1 MQIVENINELSEK
14 INEGTCVTVGTFDG
28 VHRGHSEILK
38 YLKYVSEKNNLKSI
52 VFTFGTHPRNIVSSE
67 KEGVKILTDIN
78 EKAELI
84 SEYGIDFLFVQ
95 DFTNEFSSLS
105 AEEFVEDFLVK
116 KLKLKSLVVGHDH
129 FFGKGRVGNFDLLSE
144 LSNKFSFNLFQIA
157 AVSNSGFDISSTKIR
172 KSLLSGD
179 IPFAN
184 DMLGYKYFLSGTVS
198 KGYSLGNKLG
208 FPTANIELSCKE
220 KLIPASGVYIVN
232 VFYKSE
238 IFEGLLNIGT
248 RPTFNGQKM
257 QIEVHL
263 FDFDGDIYGE
273 QLKIELLLFL
283 RSEIKFSSSE
293 ELVMQIRK
301 DRDSALKYF
310 GRTC

>member
-14 INEGTCVTVGTFDG
+14 IKGGTCVTVGTFDG
-28 VHRGHSEILK
+28 VHRGHGEILK
-38 YLKYVSEKNNLKSI
+38 YLKFVSEKNNLHSI
-52 VFTFGTHPRNIVSSE
+52 VFTFGSHPRNIVSSG
-67 KEGVKILTDIN
+67 KEDVKILTDIN

-95 DFTNEFSSLS
+95 NFTTDFSSLS
-105 AEEFVEDFLVK
+105 AEQFVEDFLVE
-116 KLKLKSLVVGHDH
+116 KLKLKNLVIGHDH
-129 FFGKGRVGNFDLLSE
+129 FFGKGRVGNFDLLNN

-157 AVSNSGFDISSTKIR
+157 AVCNSGFDISSTKIR

-179 IPFAN
+179 IAFAN
-184 DMLGYKYFLSGTVS
+184 EMLGYKYFLSGSVS
-198 KGYSLGNKLG
+198 KGYNLGNKLG

-220 KLIPASGVYIVN
+220 KLIPVSGVYIVN
-232 VFYKSE
+232 VFYKSKV
-238 IFEGLLNIGT
+238 FQGLLNIGT

-257 QIEVHL
+257 QVEVHL
-263 FDFDGDIYGE
+263 FDFNENIYGE

-283 RSEIKFSSSE
+283 RSEKKFSSSE

-301 DRDSALKYF
+301 DRDSAFKYF